1 MGLFGFG
8 KKKENNQ
15 EAVQKPAEPVLP
27 PIEDEQ
33 QETPEE
39 KKGLFARLFKGLSK
53 TRNNVA
59 GKVDDLVEATEE
71 IDDDIYDEFILKI
84 NEFGEIADFRVE
96 YDDWE
101 EANTYMV
108 VFRDYPYY
116 YAQEFDFDLD
126 GDLQKAKDSI
136 SFWLNAVEE
145 RKAKLAEIVQF
156 NKIIDVTE
164 VEEWFLTHN
173 HGDDMT
179 FVDRFIADTGVEMD
193 ILEQTGFLHYLPKTH
208 IYTNG
213 TDFVKADHFLI
224 KELDGEWHVVEPISI
239 DEYKAR

>member
-1 MGLFGFG
+1 MNKEKYIREAREFLDVAFDNLSYCY
-8 KKKENNQ
+8 KKKLFLERLGKS
-15 EAVQKPAEPVLP
+15 ELAELLYKY
-27 PIEDEQ
+27 Q
-33 QETPEE
+33 NT
-39 KKGLFARLFKGLSK
+39 
-53 TRNNVA
+53 
-59 GKVDDLVEATEE
+59 TEE
-71 IDDDIYDEFILKI
+71 IDDDIYDEFIRKI

-116 YAQEFDFDLD
+116 YAQEFDFDLE

-145 RKAKLAEIVQF
+145 RKAKLAEIVQY

-179 FVDRFIADTGVEMD
+179 FVDRFIANTGVEMD
-193 ILEQTGFLHYLPKTH
+193 ILEQTGFLHYVPKTH

-213 TDFVKADHFLI
+213 TDFVKANHFSI
-224 KELDGEWHVVEPISI
+224 KELDGEWHVVKPITI

>member
-1 MGLFGFG
+1 MNKEKYVNAAREYLDYALDKVSYEY
-8 KKKENNQ
+8 KKKMFLERLGKS
-15 EAVQKPAEPVLP
+15 ELAELLYKY
-27 PIEDEQ
+27 Q
-33 QETPEE
+33 NT
-39 KKGLFARLFKGLSK
+39 
-53 TRNNVA
+53 
-59 GKVDDLVEATEE
+59 TEE
-71 IDDDIYDEFILKI
+71 IDDDIYDEFIRKI
-84 NEFGEIADFRVE
+84 DEFGEIADFRVE

-101 EANTYMV
+101 EMNTYMV

-116 YAQEFDFDLD
+116 YAQEFDFDLE

-136 SFWLNAVEE
+136 NFWLNVVKE

-156 NKIIDVTE
+156 NKTVGVTE

-193 ILEQTGFLHYLPKTH
+193 ILEQNYHPKTH

-213 TDFVKADHFLI
+213 TDFVKANHFSI
-224 KELDGEWHVVEPISI
+224 KELGGKWHIVKPITI